1 MSKKVLVISTSLRRH
16 SNSHA
21 LAEEF
26 AKGAKEAG
34 HQVELISLIGRQI
47 EYCVGC
53 LSCQRTGQCVIEDD
67 ANLIAEKM
75 LKADVV
81 CYATPIY
88 YYEMA
93 GQMKT
98 LLDRMNPLFS
108 ADYKFRDVYMLS
120 TAADDGPHVS
130 DRAVN
135 GLEGWIECFAKAELA
150 GSLFAGGVTG
160 PGEITNHP
168 ALAKAYDM
176 GKNI

>member
-1 MSKKVLVISTSLRRH
+1 MSKKVLVISTSLRRN

-88 YYEMA
+88 YYEMS

-120 TAADDGPHVS
+120 TAADDGPHVA

-160 PGEITNHP
+160 LGEIANHP

>member
-1 MSKKVLVISTSLRRH
+1 MLTNILLCQSPFKLYKNIV
-16 SNSHA
+16 
-21 LAEEF
+21 
-26 AKGAKEAG
+26 
-34 HQVELISLIGRQI
+34 
-47 EYCVGC
+47 
-53 LSCQRTGQCVIEDD
+53 SCQRTGQCVIEDD

-75 LKADVV
+75 LNADVI

-135 GLEGWIECFAKAELA
+135 GLEGWIACFAKAELA

>member
-98 LLDRMNPLFS
+98 LLDRVLCQ
-108 ADYKFRDVYMLS
+108 
-120 TAADDGPHVS
+120 G
-130 DRAVN
+130 RA
-135 GLEGWIECFAKAELA
+135 GWQ
-150 GSLFAGGVTG
+150 SLCWRGYRPRGNSQ
-160 PGEITNHP
+160 PP
-168 ALAKAYDM
+168 SSCQSL
-176 GKNI
+176 

>member
-1 MSKKVLVISTSLRRH
+1 MSKKVLVISTSLRRN

-88 YYEMA
+88 YYEMS

-120 TAADDGPHVS
+120 TAADDGPHVA

-160 PGEITNHP
+160 PGEISNHP
-168 ALAKAYDM
+168 ALVKAYDM

>member
-1 MSKKVLVISTSLRRH
+1 MNKNVLVISTSLRRN
-16 SNSHA
+16 SNSHG

-34 HQVELISLIGRQI
+34 HQVEFISLIGRQI

-81 CYATPIY
+81 CYSTPIY
-88 YYEMA
+88 YYEMS

-120 TAADDGPHVS
+120 TAADDGPHVA

-150 GSLFAGGVTG
+150 GSLFAGGVTD
-160 PGEITNHP
+160 PGEIANHP

>member
-1 MSKKVLVISTSLRRH
+1 MSKKVLVISTSLRRN
-16 SNSHA
+16 SNSHG

-53 LSCQRTGQCVIEDD
+53 LSCQSTGQCVIEDD

-75 LKADVV
+75 LNADVI

-120 TAADDGPHVS
+120 TAADDGPHVA

-150 GSLFAGGVTG
+150 GSLFAGGVTD

>member
-1 MSKKVLVISTSLRRH
+1 MSKKVLVISTSLRRN
-16 SNSHA
+16 SNSHG

-120 TAADDGPHVS
+120 TAADDGPHVA

-160 PGEITNHP
+160 PGEISNHP